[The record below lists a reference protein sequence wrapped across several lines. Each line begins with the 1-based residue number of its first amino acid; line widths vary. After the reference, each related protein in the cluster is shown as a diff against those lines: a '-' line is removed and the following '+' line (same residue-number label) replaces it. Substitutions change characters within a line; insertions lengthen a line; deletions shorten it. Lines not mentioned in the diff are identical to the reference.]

1 MDVTSAGRVDSVYA
15 VKVEKM
21 AQDAAKVEGEGA
33 VALIEGAKPPPV
45 GPEGQGTHVNTYA

>member
-45 GPEGQGTHVNTYA
+45 GPDGQGTHVNTYA